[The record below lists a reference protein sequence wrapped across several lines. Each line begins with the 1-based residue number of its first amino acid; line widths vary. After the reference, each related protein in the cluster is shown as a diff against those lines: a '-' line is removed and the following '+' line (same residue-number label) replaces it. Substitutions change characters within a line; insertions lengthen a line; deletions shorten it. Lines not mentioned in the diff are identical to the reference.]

1 MPHRVSQQRLD
12 TETNLRSTLA
22 CGSPP
27 VEETMLLATPPAQ
40 TAFMHRIA
48 VLGVRLGEV
57 GAAGDGWTISKCGVG
72 PMVVIPVQPGAEG
85 GPAGSFCGIE
95 PPKAQPSTKVRLNRS
110 TLRLV
115 WGAVGA
121 GAFGRDGQLL
131 AGVAPELAAVAAAV
145 VGEHP
150 GDDHPGGRRT
160 RPGPAVGT
168 PLRSHESH
176 RGRSR
181 HRPAGSGHRPRR
193 G

>member
-1 MPHRVSQQRLD
+1 MPHRVAQQRLD

-95 PPKAQPSTKVRLNRS
+95 PPKAQWTSPREVDT
-110 TLRLV
+110 
-115 WGAVGA
+115 GAM
-121 GAFGRDGQLL
+121 
-131 AGVAPELAAVAAAV
+131 
-145 VGEHP
+145 
-150 GDDHPGGRRT
+150 
-160 RPGPAVGT
+160 RP
-168 PLRSHESH
+168 
-176 RGRSR
+176 
-181 HRPAGSGHRPRR
+181 
-193 G
+193 